1 MPLKLPALGC
11 SFVSFSRS
19 HCGTPTTIFNVVWF
33 KLSRLNK
40 HSHISSQRRILQNV
54 KYAPELLQNYIQN
67 IPSLALMSTYRS
79 DTNCR
84 FESLRIFGIHHKH
97 HRIQLSLIR
106 NCKHASATSCNLLCN
121 RNFEIASNRKKF
133 RPHIRQNLWPYFNTV
148 QLLFVRIWRHTPVE
162 PQTLSFRN
170 CKHTTELHSS
180 SPDFVGVHQNCNL
193 RSSESVGLHPNCN
206 PRTSKSVGIYQNQN
220 PCPA

>member
-121 RNFEIASNRKKF
+121 GNFEIASNRKKSGL
-133 RPHIRQNLWPYFNTV
+133 IS
-148 QLLFVRIWRHTPVE
+148 VRICGHTP
-162 PQTLSFRN
+162 TRCSF
-170 CKHTTELHSS
+170 C
-180 SPDFVGVHQNCNL
+180 
-193 RSSESVGLHPNCN
+193 SSESEGIHQWNRKLCPSETVSTRQNCI
-206 PRTSKSVGIYQNQN
+206 PRRQIL
-220 PCPA
+220 